1 MKHILL
7 ISSLLIITACSN
19 KGLIETNQKKIY
31 LSNTKVYYDMDVKS
45 FKIDFSIN
53 NYTKET
59 INNFVYQI
67 IFKDEKDVV
76 ITTAEEY
83 FNGAI
88 ESKKAKRTTIL
99 IDDYTRKNFKSFD
112 IEIKK

>member
-7 ISSLLIITACSN
+7 ILSLLIITACSN

-59 INNFVYQI
+59 INNLLLGFNKRIDSFNFLENNISQDQVNI
-67 IFKDEKDVV
+67 ENPGLLEEKL
-76 ITTAEEY
+76 TTAEV
-83 FNGAI
+83 
-88 ESKKAKRTTIL
+88 
-99 IDDYTRKNFKSFD
+99 
-112 IEIKK
+112 